1 MTSDE
6 DQRISQR
13 SSNGWGGL
21 KETLKGERNS
31 HLCKPH
37 WYACLMHVTF
47 VCSKINHF
55 GPLKHVD
62 SCKGA
67 CERLDHFNFD
77 LNEEILGFNFI
88 TLIFFFFN

>member
-6 DQRISQR
+6 DQSISQR

-31 HLCKPH
+31 HACKPH

-62 SCKGA
+62 SSKGA

-88 TLIFFFFN
+88 TLIFFFN